1 MPKNSAALSWQSNS
15 LPIKNGAGRT
25 ADNFK
30 LKKSTDMTII
40 SKSRLIELAG
50 YALALSSLLLTAC
63 GEAKEQDL
71 DKLCGN
77 WVSVGRKPDV
87 LVFKEGEQYK
97 VTVFNKSGVSRKLK
111 PQTFLIVEESG
122 NLFINTGYRIDI
134 AYNEETD
141 VLTFSPNG
149 DYTRASE
156 KQ

>member
-1 MPKNSAALSWQSNS
+1 
-15 LPIKNGAGRT
+15 
-25 ADNFK
+25 
-30 LKKSTDMTII
+30 MTFI

-63 GEAKEQDL
+63 GEAKETNL

-87 LVFKEGEQYK
+87 LVLKEGEQYK
-97 VTVFNKSGVSRKLK
+97 ITVFKKSGVSRKLK
-111 PQTFLIVEESG
+111 PETFLIVEESG

-149 DYTRASE
+149 DYTRAGE
-156 KQ
+156 RP

>member
-1 MPKNSAALSWQSNS
+1 
-15 LPIKNGAGRT
+15 
-25 ADNFK
+25 
-30 LKKSTDMTII
+30 MTVI

-63 GEAKEQDL
+63 SEVKEMEL

-97 VTVFNKSGVSRKLK
+97 VTVFGKSGISRKLK
-111 PQTFLIVEESG
+111 PETYLLVEESG

-134 AYNEETD
+134 AYNEVTD

>member
-1 MPKNSAALSWQSNS
+1 
-15 LPIKNGAGRT
+15 
-25 ADNFK
+25 
-30 LKKSTDMTII
+30 MTFI

-63 GEAKEQDL
+63 GEAKETNL

-97 VTVFNKSGVSRKLK
+97 KSGVSRKLK
-111 PQTFLIVEESG
+111 PETFLIVEESG

-149 DYTRASE
+149 DYTRAGE
-156 KQ
+156 RP